1 MKNTAKK
8 LATTTAKKKPTNI
21 TEYIQTTPK
30 DMQMKLRRMRD
41 SIRYQ
46 ARLKRSSNSSECGN
60 NCKQFGV
67 SLQYWL
73 AERR

>member
-41 SIRYQ
+41 SIRS
-46 ARLKRSSNSSECGN
+46 AAPKAEEGLKWGMPAFSH
-60 NCKQFGV
+60 K
-67 SLQYWL
+67 
-73 AERR
+73 